1 MVAKPYDETVFE
13 TPIELSKL
21 NVPAGTAVRVDQAPV
36 VNDALFARESKS
48 FIKNL
53 SWPKSGGSEP
63 KGEGSTK

>member
-1 MVAKPYDETVFE
+1 MSETIFD
-13 TPIELSKL
+13 TPIEFGKL
-21 NVPAGTAVRVDQAPV
+21 NTPAGTAVRVIKNS
-36 VNDALFARESKS
+36 NDALFYRESKS